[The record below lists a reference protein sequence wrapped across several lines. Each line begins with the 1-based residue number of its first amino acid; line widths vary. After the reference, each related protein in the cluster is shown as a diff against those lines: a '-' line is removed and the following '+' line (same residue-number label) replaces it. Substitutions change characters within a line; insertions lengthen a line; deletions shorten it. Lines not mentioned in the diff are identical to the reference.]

1 MPAHPQK
8 NLHTLQ
14 HLPLQPRPAHI
25 LAQKTAVRGVE
36 VERPQRLPDGVDLRG
51 RQGDHVGVG
60 PHEGVGGGEGVFSPP
75 CCVVEARLHI
85 ERKGKV
91 IGGWEMVEGGKAY
104 RHAHN
109 RIRDEQFALPV

>member
-36 VERPQRLPDGVDLRG
+36 VERPQRLPDRVDLRG

-60 PHEGVGGGEGVFSPP
+60 PHEGVGGGEGVFCPP
-75 CCVVEARLHI
+75 CCVVETRLHG
-85 ERKGKV
+85 ERKEFG
-91 IGGWEMVEGGKAY
+91 
-104 RHAHN
+104 
-109 RIRDEQFALPV
+109 